1 MATLT
6 ALAMLVTV
14 ASVDGAGVAPAAA
27 VAMPAVEDAPDDAP
41 EPEVV
46 TEPVWNVW
54 DTLAQCES
62 TGNWH
67 AATGNG
73 YFGGLQEDMVFWGN
87 HGGLA
92 YAARPDLASPEAQI
106 QVAINGRDGLIGKAQ
121 GWAAWPACS
130 RRLGLR

>member
-62 TGNWH
+62 TGRWYAN
-67 AATGNG
+67 TGNG
-73 YFGGLQEDMVFWGN
+73 YFGGLQEDMVFW
-87 HGGLA
+87 HRYGGGA
-92 YAARPDLASPEAQI
+92 FASRPDLASRESQILIAQ
-106 QVAINGRDGLIGKAQ
+106 RGLAVQ